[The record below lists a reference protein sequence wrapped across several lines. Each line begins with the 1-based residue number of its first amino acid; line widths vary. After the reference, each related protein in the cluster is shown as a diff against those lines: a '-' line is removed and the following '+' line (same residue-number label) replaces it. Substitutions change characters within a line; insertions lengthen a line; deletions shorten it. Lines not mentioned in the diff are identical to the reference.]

1 MEVKTL
7 KRKWART
14 YWVFLWGFFLSW
26 FFGVILPNGA
36 KPLCVVTL
44 TVSAAGIIF
53 SILKLRCPYCGK
65 DAPRAPAF
73 SPSSG
78 KVRYCSG
85 CGRPFVYDDE
95 V

>member
-1 MEVKTL
+1 MKVRTL
-7 KRKWART
+7 KRKWARA
-14 YWVFLWGFFLSW
+14 YWLFLWGILLSGFL
-26 FFGVILPNGA
+26 GMVLPQEV
-36 KPLCVVTL
+36 KPLGLAFLVLCG
-44 TVSAAGIIF
+44 AGMII

-73 SPSSG
+73 SASSG
-78 KVRYCSG
+78 KTRHCSG